1 MHVELGNYMRL
12 TRAGEWEWVRVSEGV
27 GGWGEELPDNEIG
40 ILSISAS
47 ECGVKDHR
55 VLIGILATWLW

>member
-12 TRAGEWEWVRVSEGV
+12 TRAGEWEWVKGWGEG
-27 GGWGEELPDNEIG
+27 GGEELPDNEIG